1 MRKSTLIPLT
11 RNEGLAMGHASQVE
25 LTALLDQVRHGEA
38 GARDRLARA
47 VYGELRSIAFDLMR
61 RERPGHTLQPS
72 ALVNEA
78 LIRLFESDALH
89 RAGDRRYLLAAAAQA
104 MRQALVDHARRR
116 GAVKRDGGGQRV
128 PLDNVLAYFEEQKLD
143 VIALHEAL
151 DRLTILNQR
160 QASVVVL
167 RFFTGLSVREVAQVL
182 EVSVATV
189 EGDWRIARAWL
200 RGQLGE
206 AAG

>member
-1 MRKSTLIPLT
+1 MEQP
-11 RNEGLAMGHASQVE
+11 SQVE
-25 LTALLDQVRHGEA
+25 LTELLKQVRVGEA
-38 GARDRLARA
+38 DALDRLAQA
-47 VYGELRSIAFDLMR
+47 VYAELRRIAGDLMR
-61 RERPGHTLQPS
+61 RERPDHTLQPS

-78 LIRLFESDALH
+78 LIRLFDSDGLN

-104 MRQALVDHARRR
+104 MRQVLVDHARRR
-116 GAVKRDGGGQRV
+116 GAAKRDRGGQRV
-128 PLDNVLAYFEEQKLD
+128 PLDDVVAYFEEQKLD

-151 DRLTILNQR
+151 ERLTALHER
-160 QASVVVL
+160 QALVVVL
-167 RFFTGLSVREVAQVL
+167 RFFTGLSVPEVAEVL

-206 AAG
+206 APG